1 MCLSNGFN
9 FDLPPFKRSQLV
21 WPLQDGVEYA
31 DMQFIAE
38 CYDLLRNAGGMG
50 NDDIGGAVRVGTR
63 LTHGL

>member
-1 MCLSNGFN
+1 M
-9 FDLPPFKRSQLV
+9 PFKRSQLV